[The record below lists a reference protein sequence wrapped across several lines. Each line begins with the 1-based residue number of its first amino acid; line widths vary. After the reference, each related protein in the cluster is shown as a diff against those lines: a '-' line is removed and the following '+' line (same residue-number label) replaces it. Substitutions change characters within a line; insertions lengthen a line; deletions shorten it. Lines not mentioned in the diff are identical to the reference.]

1 MLCLGNISEDFTLD
15 NMKRKKKTGLNRA
28 VKVFSIDYNPISTS
42 NILDIDRKNVWNY
55 LKNVIT

>member
-15 NMKRKKKTGLNRA
+15 NMKKKTGLNRI
-28 VKVFSIDYNPISTS
+28 VEVFSIGFNPISTS

-55 LKNVIT
+55 LENVIA